1 MADCDLCGRSE
12 PTLIPV
18 RVKVPTYS
26 YVYPEG
32 MWRNLCE
39 RCLELCAETERRMD
53 KKIVE
58 GKCNLSLVEGDVV
71 EVEIEIPSFSK
82 GVRREKMYIAPDVLK
97 ECARVYDRYKKGT
110 LPPFGEF

>member
-1 MADCDLCGRSE
+1 MADCDICGRSE

-32 MWRNLCE
+32 MWRGLCE
-39 RCLELCAETERRMD
+39 RCLELCAEAEKKD
-53 KKIVE
+53 KKIVK
-58 GKCNLSLVEGDVV
+58 GKCKLSLVKGDVV
-71 EVEIEIPSFSK
+71 EVPIEVPSFSK
-82 GVRREKMYIAPDVLK
+82 GVRIEKVYLTPEVLK
-97 ECARVYDRYKKGT
+97 KCAEVYERYIKGD